1 MTTHE
6 TRVIRN
12 IETGIPGLDAVLGGG
27 LCEYSFN
34 LIAGSPGVG
43 KTTLVQQVMFRNATP
58 ERPALYFTVLGEPT
72 IKMIRYQRQFKFFD
86 ASRVPSAVRFV
97 NLTSE
102 ASSGDFDAVLERIAT
117 EVAKSNPSFVAI
129 DSFRSIVGDR
139 PASESDSVVALAR
152 FVQRLAQQLTSWE
165 VTSFLIGEYTEKERQ
180 HPVFTVADSILW
192 LSEDVDRNSAARKLR
207 VVKIRGR
214 SQMPGL
220 HTVRITDNGME
231 IFPRIPD
238 QQQLRIRQSKKRLGT
253 GVPGLD
259 EMMGGGIPSGDV
271 VLITG
276 PAGTGKTTFATQFV
290 AQGLADGESCVVAVF
305 EEYPEAYLARA
316 KTGDVDFSEMV
327 EAGRLAITY
336 LRPLDLSVDEMLAA
350 IRSEVDSVGATRVV
364 IDSLSG
370 FEVALA
376 PTYREDFRESLYRL
390 IGALTATGVTVL
402 MTAEVI
408 DVFPDFRFTTER
420 VSFITD
426 DIIVQRYVEI
436 GGHLQTVIAVVKMR
450 GSQHSTDFRTYHLTK
465 EGAVI
470 GESLDAYHGIT
481 TGVPTLLP
489 GLGGIDPD
497 G

>member
-1 MTTHE
+1 MTIDGPQ
-6 TRVIRN
+6 VIRN
-12 IETGIPGLDAVLGGG
+12 IESGIPGLDTVLGGG

-34 LIAGSPGVG
+34 LIAGAPGSG
-43 KTTLVQQVMFRNATP
+43 KTTLVQQIMFNNATP

-86 ASRVPSAVRFV
+86 PARVPSAVRFI
-97 NLTSE
+97 NLTAE
-102 ASSGDFDAVLERIAT
+102 AASGDFDAVLKRIIA
-117 EVAKSNPSFVAI
+117 EVASANPGFVAI
-129 DSFRSIVGDR
+129 DSFRSIVRDR
-139 PASESDSVVALAR
+139 PSDTDDIIALAR

-165 VTSFLIGEYTEKERQ
+165 VTSFLIGEYSDSERQ

-192 LSEDVDRNSAARKLR
+192 LSEDVDRNSATRKLR
-207 VVKIRGR
+207 AVKVRGR
-214 SQMPGL
+214 NQMPGL
-220 HTVRITDNGME
+220 HTIRITEAGME
-231 IFPRIPD
+231 VFPRIPE
-238 QQQLRIRQSKKRLGT
+238 QQSRVMQSTRRLKS

-271 VLITG
+271 MLITG

-305 EEYPEAYLARA
+305 EEYPDAYLARA
-316 KTGDVDFSEMV
+316 KTGTVNFDEMV
-327 EAGRLAITY
+327 KAGRLAITY
-336 LRPLDLSVDEMLAA
+336 LRPLDLSVDEMLGA
-350 IRSEVDSVGATRVV
+350 IKSEVGSVGATRVV

-376 PTYREDFRESLYRL
+376 PSYRIDFRESLYRL
-390 IGALTATGVTVL
+390 IGALTSTGVTVV

-426 DIIVQRYVEI
+426 DIIVQRFVEI
-436 GGHLQTVIAVVKMR
+436 DGHLQKVLAVVKMR
-450 GSQHSTDFRTYHLTK
+450 GSDHATDFRTYHLTS

-470 GESLDAYHGIT
+470 GESLARYHGIT
-481 TGVPTLLP
+481 TGVPTF
-489 GLGGIDPD
+489 LGTSAGVDPD